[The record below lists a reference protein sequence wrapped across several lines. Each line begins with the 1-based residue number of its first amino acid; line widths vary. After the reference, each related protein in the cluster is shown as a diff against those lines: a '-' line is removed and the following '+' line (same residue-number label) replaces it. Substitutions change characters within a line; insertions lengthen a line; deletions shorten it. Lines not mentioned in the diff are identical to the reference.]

1 MKWLNLIFIGLLWSC
16 QPGDVSDSKQTK
28 AEEKPVAHQKQNNIE
43 STRAYL
49 EREREQIKAFMDT
62 NQYHWKNTGMGM
74 FYTLLDSSSSSQT
87 PKDGQTVTFSY
98 ATLSL
103 NGDLYYSSQE
113 TGNRSL
119 RLGKQDAEL
128 GLHDALKLIHLGDKA
143 LFILPSH
150 LAFGVAGDQKRIPP
164 RAPLLYEIE
173 IIAIN

>member
-1 MKWLNLIFIGLLWSC
+1 MKWFYLILVGFTLSC
-16 QPGDVSDSKQTK
+16 QPGDVSNNSQKPVD
-28 AEEKPVAHQKQNNIE
+28 EKPIRQQKQSNIE

-62 NQYHWKNTGMGM
+62 NQYHWVNTGMGM
-74 FYTLLDSSSSSQT
+74 FYTLLDSSDSKQLA
-87 PKDGQTVTFSY
+87 KDGQTVTFSY

-103 NGDLYYSSQE
+103 KGELYYSSSE
-113 TGNRSL
+113 SGNRTL

-164 RAPLLYEIE
+164 RTPLLYEIE
-173 IIAIN
+173 IITIN